1 MMNLESKAGFRC
13 IQPEKPLFRMKKTL
27 SIPLLAVIALFASG
41 CHWPGIRGNGH
52 MATDK
57 RPVTEFSDI
66 KGDGAF
72 RIEWHSGPPS
82 LSITTD
88 ENLLRYID
96 SEVEGKTLRL
106 HSHDHLYPTN
116 YITVVITSST
126 FTGADM
132 SGAVRLTATQI
143 SCPKFYLQTAGAAR
157 ITLDGQADALLA
169 DMSGAAKLIAEN
181 LHTKTADI
189 TTAGAAKAQ
198 VYASEALRVSISGA
212 GKVIYYGHP
221 PHVEKHVS
229 GAGSINPGD

>member
-1 MMNLESKAGFRC
+1 MKPFFPMNK
-13 IQPEKPLFRMKKTL
+13 IY
-27 SIPLLAVIALFASG
+27 IPLIAVVALFVSA

-52 MATDK
+52 VVTDQ

-72 RIEWHSGPPS
+72 RIEWHSGAAS

-88 ENLLRYID
+88 DNLLRYID
-96 SEVEGKTLRL
+96 SHIEGKTLRL
-106 HSHDHLYPTN
+106 HSHDQLHPTQHIN
-116 YITVVITSST
+116 VLVTSPT
-126 FTGADM
+126 LTGASM

-157 ITLDGQADALLA
+157 ITLDGKADELLA
-169 DMSGAAKLIAEN
+169 DMSGAAKLIAET

-189 TTAGAAKAQ
+189 SSSGAAKAQ
-198 VYASEALRVSISGA
+198 VYATEALRVSISGA

-221 PHVEKHVS
+221 PKVERHVS

>member
-1 MMNLESKAGFRC
+1 M
-13 IQPEKPLFRMKKTL
+13 KPFFTMKKIY
-27 SIPLLAVIALFASG
+27 IPLIAVVALFVSG

-52 MATDK
+52 VVTDQ
-57 RPVTEFSDI
+57 RPVTEFSNI

-72 RIEWHSGPPS
+72 VIEWHSGAPS

-88 ENLLRYID
+88 DNLLRYID
-96 SEVEGKTLRL
+96 NHIEGKTLHL
-106 HSHDHLYPTN
+106 HSQNQLYPTQH
-116 YITVVITSST
+116 ITVLVTSPT
-126 FTGADM
+126 LTGASM

-157 ITLDGQADALLA
+157 ITLDGKADELLA
-169 DMSGAAKLIAEN
+169 EMSGAAKLIAET

-189 TTAGAAKAQ
+189 TSSGAAKAQ
-198 VYASEALRVSISGA
+198 VYATEALRVSISGA

-221 PHVEKHVS
+221 PRVERHVS

>member
-1 MMNLESKAGFRC
+1 
-13 IQPEKPLFRMKKTL
+13 MKKTYL
-27 SIPLLAVIALFASG
+27 PLLAVVALFVSG
-41 CHWPGIRGNGH
+41 CYWPGIRGNGH
-52 MATDK
+52 IVTDQ

-72 RIEWHSGPPS
+72 RIEWSSGAPS

-88 ENLLRYID
+88 DNLLRYI
-96 SEVEGKTLRL
+96 ETRIEGKTLRL
-106 HSHDHLYPTN
+106 HSHDQLHPTQHIN
-116 YITVVITSST
+116 VLITSPT
-126 FTGADM
+126 LTGASM

-157 ITLDGQADALLA
+157 ITLDGKADALLA
-169 DMSGAAKLIAEN
+169 DMSGAAKLIAET

-189 TTAGAAKAQ
+189 SSSGAAKAQ

-221 PHVEKHVS
+221 PRVERHVS

>member
-1 MMNLESKAGFRC
+1 MNLKLSLAHPTNETIFS
-13 IQPEKPLFRMKKTL
+13 MKKIY
-27 SIPLLAVIALFASG
+27 IPLLAVVALFVSG
-41 CHWPGIRGNGH
+41 CYWPGIRGNGH
-52 MATDK
+52 IVTDQ

-72 RIEWHSGPPS
+72 QIEWNSGAPS

-88 ENLLRYID
+88 DNLLRYI
-96 SEVEGKTLRL
+96 ETRIEGKTLRL
-106 HSHDHLYPTN
+106 HSHDQLHPTQH
-116 YITVVITSST
+116 IKVLITSPT
-126 FTGADM
+126 LTGASM
-132 SGAVRLTATQI
+132 SGAVRLTATKI

-157 ITLDGQADALLA
+157 ITLDGKADELLA
-169 DMSGAAKLIAEN
+169 DMSGAAKLIAET

-189 TTAGAAKAQ
+189 SSSGAAKAQ

-221 PHVEKHVS
+221 TRVERHVS